1 MKEISSLIAYRPDVK
16 VVDATLR
23 DGGLVN
29 DFYFQDDFVKA
40 LYLANLRAGVD
51 YMEFG
56 YKASREIFDTE
67 KFGKWK
73 FCKDED
79 IRAIV
84 GENATDLKIA
94 VMADVGRCDYKTDII
109 SRADSPID
117 LIRVATY
124 LNTIPAAVDMIEDAV
139 KKGYEVSCNIMAIS
153 NSREGDLKVA
163 LDILGQTP
171 VDVFY
176 IVDSYGAMYPEQIAR
191 LADLYLEVAAKYG
204 KKVGIH
210 AHNNQQLAFA
220 NTIEAVGDGVDW
232 LDATYA
238 SMGRGAG
245 NCAMELLVGFLRN
258 PKYNVYPAIRFIDTY
273 MSKLK
278 EDGVVWGYDLPYLMT
293 GLLNQHPR
301 AAIQFTKEGRKDYTE
316 FYREVV
322 AQD

>member
-1 MKEISSLIAYRPDVK
+1 MKEISSLFAYRPDVR
-16 VVDATLR
+16 VIDATLR
-23 DGGLVN
+23 EGGLVN
-29 DFYFQDDFVKA
+29 DFYFTDEFAKA

-56 YKASREIFDTE
+56 YKASREMFDPN

-73 FCKDED
+73 FCRDED
-79 IRAIV
+79 IRSIV

-109 SRADSPID
+109 NRSDSPID

-124 LNTIPAAVDMIEDAV
+124 LNAIPAAVDMIEDAA

-153 NSREGDLKVA
+153 NAQEGELKVA

-171 VDVFY
+171 VDCLY
-176 IVDSYGAMYPEQIAR
+176 IVDSFGAMYPEQIAR
-191 LADLYLEVAAKYG
+191 LADLYMNVAAKYG

-232 LDATYA
+232 LDATYS

-245 NCAMELLVGFLRN
+245 NCAMELLLGFLRN
-258 PKYNVYPAIRFIDTY
+258 PKYNVYPAIQFIDTY
-273 MSKLK
+273 MNKLK
-278 EDGVVWGYDLPYLMT
+278 EDGVVWGYDLQYLMT

-301 AAIQFTKEGRKDYTE
+301 TAIQFTKEKRTDYAE

>member
-1 MKEISSLIAYRPDVK
+1 MKEISKLMEYRADVR

-29 DFYFQDDFVKA
+29 EFYFTDEFVKE
-40 LYLANLRAGVD
+40 LYKTNIRAGVD

-56 YKASREIFDTE
+56 YKASKEMFDE
-67 KFGKWK
+67 NKFGKWK
-73 FCKDED
+73 FSNDDD

-84 GENATDLKIA
+84 GDNDTDLKIA
-94 VMADVGRCDYKTDII
+94 VMADVGRCDYKKDII
-109 SRADSPID
+109 NRADSPID

-124 LNTIPAAVDMIEDAV
+124 LNTIPGAVDMIEDAAN
-139 KKGYEVSCNIMAIS
+139 KGYEVCCNIMAIS
-153 NSREGDLKVA
+153 NAQEGDLRAA

-176 IVDSYGAMYPEQIAR
+176 IVDSFGAMYPEQVAR
-191 LADLYLEVAAKYG
+191 LADLYMNMAAKYN

-245 NCAMELLVGFLRN
+245 NCAMELLLGFLKN
-258 PKYNVYPAIRFIDTY
+258 PKYNVYPAIQFIDEHIG
-273 MSKLK
+273 KLK
-278 EDGVVWGYDLPYLMT
+278 KEGVVWGYDLQYLMT

-301 AAIQFTKEGRKDYTE
+301 TAIQFTKDKRTDYAE

>member
-1 MKEISSLIAYRPDVK
+1 MKEIKSLIAYRPDVR
-16 VVDATLR
+16 VLDATLR

-40 LYLANLRAGVD
+40 LYLTNLRAGVD

-56 YKASREIFDTE
+56 YKGSKEIFDTE

-73 FCKDED
+73 FCNDDD

-84 GENATDLKIA
+84 GENATDLKIS
-94 VMADVGRCDYKTDII
+94 VMADVGRCDYKTDIQNR
-109 SRADSPID
+109 SDSPID

-124 LNTIPAAVDMIEDAV
+124 LNTIPAAVDMIEDAA
-139 KKGYEVSCNIMAIS
+139 KKGYEVCCNIMAIS
-153 NSREGDLKVA
+153 NSREGDLTAA

-176 IVDSYGAMYPEQIAR
+176 IVDSFGAMYPEQIAR
-191 LADLYLEVAAKYG
+191 LADLYMNMAAKYN

-245 NCAMELLVGFLRN
+245 NCGMELLLGFLKN
-258 PKYNVYPAIRFIDTY
+258 PKYNVYPAIQFIDTH

-278 EDGVVWGYDLPYLMT
+278 AEGVNWGYDLPYLMT

-301 AAIQFTKEGRKDYTE
+301 AAIQFTKENRTDYAE

>member
-1 MKEISSLIAYRPDVK
+1 MKEISKLMEYRADVR

-29 DFYFQDDFVKA
+29 EFYFTDEFVKA
-40 LYLANLRAGVD
+40 LYKTNIRAGVD

-56 YKASREIFDTE
+56 YKASKEMFDE
-67 KFGKWK
+67 NKFGKWK
-73 FCKDED
+73 FSNDDD

-84 GENATDLKIA
+84 GDNDTDLKIA
-94 VMADVGRCDYKTDII
+94 VMADVGRCDYKKDII
-109 SRADSPID
+109 NRADSPID

-124 LNTIPAAVDMIEDAV
+124 LNTIPGAVDMIEDAAN
-139 KKGYEVSCNIMAIS
+139 KGYEVCCNIMAIS
-153 NSREGDLKVA
+153 NAQEGDLRAA

-176 IVDSYGAMYPEQIAR
+176 IVDSFGAMYPEQVAR
-191 LADLYLEVAAKYG
+191 LADLYMNMAAKYN

-245 NCAMELLVGFLRN
+245 NCAMELLLGFLKN
-258 PKYNVYPAIRFIDTY
+258 PKYNVYPAIQFIDEHIG
-273 MSKLK
+273 KLK
-278 EDGVVWGYDLPYLMT
+278 KEGVVWGYDLQYLMT

-301 AAIQFTKEGRKDYTE
+301 TAIQFTKDKRTDYAE

>member
-1 MKEISSLIAYRPDVK
+1 MKEITNLMAYRPGVR
-16 VVDATLR
+16 VIDATMR

-29 DFYFQDDFVKA
+29 DFYFDDDFVRA
-40 LYLANLRAGVD
+40 LYLTNIKAGVD

-56 YKASREIFDTE
+56 YKASKEMFDVN

-73 FCKDED
+73 FSNDED

-84 GENATDLKIA
+84 GDNNTDLKIA
-94 VMADVGRCDYKTDII
+94 VMADVGRTDYKTDII

-124 LNTIPAAVDMIEDAV
+124 LNTIPAAVDMIEDAA

-153 NSREGDLKVA
+153 NAQEGDLKAA
-163 LDILGQTP
+163 LDMLGQAP

-176 IVDSYGAMYPEQIAR
+176 IVDSYGAMYPEQVAR
-191 LADLYLEVAAKYG
+191 LADLYLNMAAKYN

-232 LDATYA
+232 LDATYS

-245 NCAMELLVGFLRN
+245 NCAMELLLGFLRN
-258 PKYNVYPAIRFIDTY
+258 PKYNVFPAIQFIDEHI
-273 MSKLK
+273 SKLK
-278 EDGVVWGYDLPYLMT
+278 AQGTVWGYDLQYLMT

-301 AAIQFTKEGRKDYTE
+301 TAIQFTKDKRTDYTE

-322 AQD
+322 AMD

>member
-1 MKEISSLIAYRPDVK
+1 MKEISNLIAYRPDVK

-29 DFYFQDDFVKA
+29 DFYFPDEFTKA
-40 LYLANLRAGVD
+40 LYLANLRSGVD

-56 YKASREIFDTE
+56 YKASKEMFDE
-67 KFGKWK
+67 DKFGKWK

-79 IRAIV
+79 IRKIV

-94 VMADVGRCDYKTDII
+94 VMADVGRCEKSDII
-109 SRADSPID
+109 DRADSPID

-124 LNTIPAAVDMIEDAV
+124 VNTIPGAVDLIEDAAR
-139 KKGYEVSCNIMAIS
+139 KGYEVSCNIMAIS
-153 NSREGDLKVA
+153 HSLEGELRAA
-163 LDILGQTP
+163 LDILGRTP
-171 VDVFY
+171 VDVLY

-191 LADLYLEVAAKYG
+191 FADMYLEFATKYG

-245 NCAMELLVGFLRN
+245 NCAMELLLGFLRN
-258 PKYNVYPAIRFIDTY
+258 PKYNVYPAIQFVDKY
-273 MSKLK
+273 MNPLK
-278 EDGVVWGYDLPYLMT
+278 EEGVVWGYDLQYLMT

-301 AAIQFTKEGRKDYTE
+301 AAIQFTKEKRRDYTE
-316 FYREVV
+316 FYKEMV